1 MANFFDQFD
10 PPAPAKGGNFFDQF
24 DEVPP
29 VAPKPVAPV
38 APATP
43 EFNDLA
49 VPGSMRPDGTIVPGA
64 GVEGTVVNSA
74 PTSAYDKFRS
84 SDNLVDSIM
93 AAGEYGLELGGYTA
107 EGARKGVSNVAGLP
121 VDLINAAPML
131 ANLLPGVDGVGP
143 MSEKP
148 VGGSKFLGDILSAGG
163 VVPALP
169 ETNDPLKQGF
179 ARVGE
184 EIGAASVPMLGTLGA
199 TAKLTAAEARN
210 LPGVAKFFGAD
221 KAAVDPAKFVAD
233 ELRLATGAGTGA
245 AVVNEITNNDRSTA
259 GGALVDAGGALAGA
273 GATGVSTALLGSGKD
288 LMRAIF
294 GSGDYVD
301 EVVKEA
307 VTDQIIRNSG
317 LQKKPGD
324 IVDTDPLV
332 NSIMNGPKVGDTVPG
347 FKESLADRTKIPGIA
362 ALEYAQ
368 QTGPNAGMYAA
379 QRATNTAAVDTAMKP
394 FEPNATP
401 GDFADVA
408 IAERAKRLGEA
419 ATKADAATKAWE
431 NSTRS
436 LLPALTAEGRGAN
449 IRTALQDASDS
460 AKTILG
466 QAWAPINGSKQDVDM
481 EALDAIFRG
490 TDSNLSVAEM
500 RRFRPGEADIP
511 GQFIDPGT
519 PETPTGILDAR
530 GKPIMKAAIPPSG
543 EAPLNEITGI
553 RSALTDAAR
562 EATTAGKVNEARV
575 IGQYIDGIDRYMQ
588 NNLPDDLR
596 QQYETARAAT
606 VDFNDRFTRPQTAI
620 GQTLAEREGMP
631 RYPDSTV
638 ANKFVQG
645 DQGRI
650 ADFEALMKEAGSD
663 DRVQTAVRDQILQ
676 DVKDRGLLEKPEAL
690 QTYLDGYSNVFAK
703 FPALKAQLGD
713 AKNLRAEMDTA
724 TTASTELDTML
735 NKQGKSAVANY
746 LSYSNENADRAMRGV
761 LAAKDPKKAIDE
773 LLTFVGDDAKAVEG
787 ARKTF
792 WDIMQK
798 DARSGGRTTGD
809 VNGAQP
815 WSPYSLNKF
824 LTDPVNSAVLDRL
837 YRDNPTHLENIRQ
850 IADAIQGTEI
860 RNSAK
865 AVNTSGT
872 AQGVNNVLTPET
884 IQSRLYAYKS
894 GKISGTFLLT
904 SIFAVVARR
913 SVGRAQSEGIT
924 RMLDEVLLDPE
935 KAAILLKENNP
946 ANRRALNRYAKDWF
960 GNEASSIINAMS
972 GDDEDTETKTIMGGQ

>member
-1 MANFFDQFD
+1 MANFFDQFDQFD

-24 DEVPP
+24 DEVP
-29 VAPKPVAPV
+29 PV

-107 EGARKGVSNVAGLP
+107 EGARKGVANVAGLP
-121 VDLINAAPML
+121 VDALNAAPML

-163 VVPALP
+163 IVPALP

-210 LPGVAKFFGAD
+210 LPGIAKFFGAD

-273 GATGVSTALLGSGKD
+273 GATGVSTALLGSSKD

-379 QRATNTAAVDTAMKP
+379 QRATNTAAVDSALQP
-394 FEPNATP
+394 FDPGGTP
-401 GDFADVA
+401 GAYADAA
-408 IAERAKRLGEA
+408 IAERNRRL
-419 ATKADAATKAWE
+419 ADAAGQASSATRSWE
-431 NSTRS
+431 NSTRT
-436 LLPALTAEGRGAN
+436 LPPALTGEGRGAN
-449 IRTALQDASDS
+449 IRTALQDASEQ
-460 AKTILG
+460 ARAVLQ
-466 QAWAPINGSKQDVDM
+466 QAWAPINGSTENVDM
-481 EALDAIFRG
+481 QALDAIFRG
-490 TDSNLSVAEM
+490 TDENLSMAE
-500 RRFRPGEADIP
+500 RNRFRPGEADIP
-511 GQFIDPGT
+511 AT
-519 PETPTGILDAR
+519 LV
-530 GKPIMKAAIPPSG
+530 G
-543 EAPLNEITGI
+543 EGEEAVPMQPLNEITGI

-562 EATTAGKVNEARV
+562 EATTAGKVNEARI
-575 IGQYIDGIDRYMQ
+575 IGQYIDGIDNYMQ
-588 NNLPDDLR
+588 TNLPDDLR
-596 QQYETARAAT
+596 QQYDAARAAT

-620 GQTLAEREGMP
+620 GQTLAETQGQP
-631 RYPDSTV
+631 RLPDSAITK
-638 ANKFVQG
+638 KFVQG

-650 ADFEALMKEAGSD
+650 ADFEALMREAGND
-663 DRVQTAVRDQILQ
+663 DRVQEAVRDQILQ
-676 DVKDRGLLEKPEAL
+676 DVRDRGLLENPQAL
-690 QTYLDGYSNVFAK
+690 NDYLENYGTVFQR
-703 FPALKAQLGD
+703 FPGLRRELGSAGALRTQ
-713 AKNLRAEMDTA
+713 MDTA
-724 TTASTELDTML
+724 VAGEQQLRDTL
-735 NKQGKSAVANY
+735 TRQGQSAVANY
-746 LSYSNENADRAMRGV
+746 LQYGNENADRAMRSVIG
-761 LAAKDPKKAIDE
+761 AKDPRAAIDE
-773 LLTFVGDDAKAVEG
+773 LLSFVNDAPAAVTG

-792 WDIMQK
+792 WNIMQK

-809 VNGAQP
+809 INGAQP

-913 SVGRAQSEGIT
+913 SVGKAQSEGIT
-924 RMLDEVLLDPE
+924 RMLDEALLDPE

-946 ANRRALNRYAKDWF
+946 ANRRALNRYAKSWF
-960 GNEASSIINAMS
+960 GNEASSIINAIS
-972 GDDEDTETKTIMGGQ
+972 GDDEDAETKTIMEGQ